1 TPSQPDPPITS
12 RKQLTALHP
21 QLRRATKVMP
31 VMLVVCAAF
40 AVITGRILLA
50 LVVLI
55 LVALIVEGVNR
66 LRMR

>member
-1 TPSQPDPPITS
+1 M
-12 RKQLTALHP
+12 
-21 QLRRATKVMP
+21 TKVMP